1 MTFAASGAPVPIGGP
16 ASPPDRVSWRGTL
29 IAAFEHEWLLYRRT
43 WRGTLFGNFLTPV
56 LFLLAMGIGLGTYVD
71 DTASAALG
79 GVTYLQFLAPGLLAG
94 TLMQTASFES
104 SFPVLSGFNWT
115 RRYHAMHAAPLS
127 PLAIALGH
135 LAWTVARLAF
145 VGSVFVLVM
154 ALFGAAA
161 SPLVVLAVPAA
172 VLTGMAFAT
181 PITALMATQKNPDR
195 FFYLF
200 RFAITP
206 LFLFSGTFFPIDQ
219 LPEVIRPIA
228 WLSPLWHGVDL
239 SRALAL
245 GTLAEAPLLNLA
257 HVAVLSAIAL
267 AGALAAVRMYA
278 RRLER

>member
-1 MTFAASGAPVPIGGP
+1 MAAAVPTAP
-16 ASPPDRVSWRGTL
+16 PPRSRRRDNVA
-29 IAAFEHEWLLYRRT
+29 AAFEHELLLYRRT
-43 WRGTLFGNFLTPV
+43 WRGSVFGNFLTPV

-71 DTASAALG
+71 DGAASALG
-79 GVTYLQFLAPGLLAG
+79 GVSYLQFLAPGLLAG

-127 PLAIALGH
+127 PAAIATGH
-135 LAWTVARLAF
+135 LVWTAARLTF

-154 ALFGAAA
+154 TLFGAAV
-161 SPLVVLAVPAA
+161 SPLVVLAIPAA

-181 PITALMATQKNPDR
+181 PITAFMATQRNPDK

-200 RFAITP
+200 RFALTP

-219 LPEVIRPIA
+219 LPEVLRPLA
-228 WLSPLWHGVDL
+228 WLTPLWHGVDL

-245 GTLAEAPLLNLA
+245 GTVGNAPLLHVA
-257 HVAVLSAIAL
+257 HVAVLVAIML
-267 AGALAAVRMYA
+267 GGALASFRLFA
-278 RRLER
+278 RRLQR